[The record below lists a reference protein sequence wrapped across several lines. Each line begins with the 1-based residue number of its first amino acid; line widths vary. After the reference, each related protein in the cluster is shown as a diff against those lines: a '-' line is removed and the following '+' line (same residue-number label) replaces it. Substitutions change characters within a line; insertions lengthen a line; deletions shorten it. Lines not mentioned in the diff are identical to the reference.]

1 MRQAHFVARHEREW
15 MEFERWLDARA
26 GSPRT
31 ARGERNWQGLRDEEM
46 PARYRRLCQPPAL
59 ARRRSYSPVVSA
71 RDRKG
76 VVQGKRVCVRVGLGG
91 RRARQKKKPAQ

>member
-46 PARYRRLCQPPAL
+46 PARYRRLCQQLAL
-59 ARRRSYSPVVSA
+59 ARRRSYSPRSEEHTSELQSLMRISYAVFRLKKQTVH
-71 RDRKG
+71 
-76 VVQGKRVCVRVGLGG
+76 
-91 RRARQKKKPAQ
+91 RRQQT